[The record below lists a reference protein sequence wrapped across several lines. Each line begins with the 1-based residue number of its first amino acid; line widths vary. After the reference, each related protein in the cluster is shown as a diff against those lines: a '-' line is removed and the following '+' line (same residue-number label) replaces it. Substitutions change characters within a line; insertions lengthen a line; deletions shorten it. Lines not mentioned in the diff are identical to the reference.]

1 MVDTV
6 YPFENEF
13 DSKMTSQDID
23 NIEEAIAEFTIA
35 WQNLTNVCSDMSGDC
50 NEIITELL
58 GSKSPKISWQ
68 KEGSLDDIFQD
79 EYQTW
84 LKVCKENIL
93 SYREY
98 LDSKKST
105 KVIRITRPAWISETY
120 KITTDMGKDCEGDVL
135 NPKVI
140 RSWLEDEDTI
150 QLESEISCH
159 MDSSNAIG
167 AEIHE
172 DEFAE
177 ITLDEIIEDVEREY
191 DWNPNW
197 KPPVNIKEDE

>member
-6 YPFENEF
+6 HPYENEF

-35 WQNLTNVCSDMSGDC
+35 WQNLIDFCNDMSGDC
-50 NEIITELL
+50 NEIISERL

-68 KEGSLDDIFQD
+68 KEGSLDDIFHD

-84 LKVCKENIL
+84 LKACKENIL

-120 KITTDMGKDCEGDVL
+120 RITTAMESSVTTVDNDI
-135 NPKVI
+135 I
-140 RSWLEDEDTI
+140 RSWLENEDTI
-150 QLESEISCH
+150 QLETEVSCH

-172 DEFAE
+172 DDFAE
-177 ITLDEIIEDVEREY
+177 ITLDEITEGNFY
-191 DWNPNW
+191 DSGGRQ
-197 KPPVNIKEDE
+197 I

>member
-6 YPFENEF
+6 HPYENEF

-23 NIEEAIAEFTIA
+23 NIEEAIAEFTNA
-35 WQNLTNVCSDMSGDC
+35 WQNLIDFCNDMSGDC
-50 NEIITELL
+50 NEIISERL

-68 KEGSLDDIFQD
+68 KEGSLDDIFHD

-93 SYREY
+93 SYREH
-98 LDSKKST
+98 LAKKST
-105 KVIRITRPAWISETY
+105 KVIRITRPAWIQETY
-120 KITTDMGKDCEGDVL
+120 RITTDMDSSYSRENKVH
-135 NPKVI
+135 PKII
-140 RSWLEDEDTI
+140 RSWLENEDTI
-150 QLESEISCH
+150 QLETEVSCH

-172 DEFAE
+172 DDFAE
-177 ITLDEIIEDVEREY
+177 ITLDEITEVE
-191 DWNPNW
+191 
-197 KPPVNIKEDE
+197 

>member
-6 YPFENEF
+6 YPYENEF
-13 DSKMTSQDID
+13 DKNMTKEDLD
-23 NIEEAIAEFTIA
+23 NLEEAIIEFTTA
-35 WQNLTNVCSDMSGDC
+35 WGNLKDVCNDMSGDC

-105 KVIRITRPAWISETY
+105 KVIRITRPAWIQETY
-120 KITTDMGKDCEGDVL
+120 KVSTSLESGERLWCD
-135 NPKVI
+135 PKVI

-150 QLESEISCH
+150 QLETEVSCH

-172 DEFAE
+172 DDFAE
-177 ITLDEIIEDVEREY
+177 ITLNEIM
-191 DWNPNW
+191 
-197 KPPVNIKEDE
+197 EDE

>member
-6 YPFENEF
+6 HPYENEF

-23 NIEEAIAEFTIA
+23 NIEEAIAEFTNA
-35 WQNLTNVCSDMSGDC
+35 WQNLTDFCNDMSGDC
-50 NEIITELL
+50 NEIISERL

-68 KEGSLDDIFQD
+68 KEGSLDDIFHD

-93 SYREY
+93 SYREH
-98 LDSKKST
+98 LAKKST
-105 KVIRITRPAWISETY
+105 KVIRITRPAWIQETY
-120 KITTDMGKDCEGDVL
+120 RITTDMDSSYSRENKVH
-135 NPKVI
+135 PKII
-140 RSWLEDEDTI
+140 RSWLENEDTI
-150 QLESEISCH
+150 QLETEVSCH

-172 DEFAE
+172 DDFAE
-177 ITLDEIIEDVEREY
+177 ITLDEITEDNFY
-191 DWNPNW
+191 DSGGRQ
-197 KPPVNIKEDE
+197 I